1 MTSLSRRAFL
11 EQSSS
16 CAAHLALAASTLPIA
31 VRNLWARQPG
41 GSVVARETFGTLEQ
55 VADGVWAL
63 ISTPLSGDR
72 TTLANGGLVAG
83 REGVLAVEGFF
94 QPAGA
99 TWLAGKAR
107 ELTGRWPT
115 HVVVTHYHGDHAN
128 GVAGYG
134 EGGTMPA
141 VRATGRTRDDVV
153 ARNRPPDDARAAALA
168 AAELLSDQAP
178 TTLDLGRRRVR
189 IVPREGHTASD
200 VSVELDEPSVVFCG
214 DLVWNAM
221 VPNYVDAMP
230 SKLAAAV
237 QALRRRDATVYVPGH
252 GAVAREPEFDRYVAM
267 IDAIEEGARQ
277 AHARGQSAA
286 EAAAAFTLPASLGE
300 WTLFGATFF
309 ERAFTAWYRELTP

>member
-1 MTSLSRRAFL
+1 MPSLSRHAFL

-16 CAAHLALAASTLPIA
+16 CAAHLALAASALPVA

-41 GSVVARETFGTLEQ
+41 GAVVARETFGTLEQ
-55 VADGVWAL
+55 VAEGVWAL
-63 ISTPLSGDR
+63 ISTPLNGDR
-72 TTLANGGLVAG
+72 TTLANGGLIAG

-168 AAELLSDQAP
+168 AAELLSDHVPA
-178 TTLDLGRRRVR
+178 TLDLGRRRVR

-221 VPNYVDAMP
+221 VPNYVDAVP

-237 QALRRRDATVYVPGH
+237 RALASGRHGHVPGQEPS
-252 GAVAREPEFDRYVAM
+252 REPEFDRYVAM
-267 IDAIEEGARQ
+267 IDAIEEGARPTR
-277 AHARGQSAA
+277 AGSRPRMR
-286 EAAAAFTLPASLGE
+286 AAFALPASLGSGRCSAPPSSSG
-300 WTLFGATFF
+300 LFG
-309 ERAFTAWYRELTP
+309 LVS